1 MTTGKIVGICILVIA
16 MWTIGY
22 ICGRVEEREKNGSVA
37 KKLDISR
44 LVSSDNTSMEVERKQ
59 DN

>member
-1 MTTGKIVGICILVIA
+1 MTTLQIVGICILVVA

-44 LVSSDNTSMEVERKQ
+44 LIRSDNTSVDVERKQ
-59 DN
+59 DD